1 MLFLSASFDPQQG
14 AAAAAAQQFGG
25 VSPGSST
32 PHHNSIDDSE
42 NSSVASLDEQFYTE
56 AYPSKLCCFCNLS
69 EKSFLGQGD
78 MVKYTISESA
88 LKEFHEKKD
97 AKDKE
102 DQRVAEEQQQTS
114 SGGERP
120 KSPSSLNARRK
131 IRKFISGDN
140 NEPVDELEVIG
151 YQEEVDVSLLFEATG
166 VFYAHFNCALWS
178 AGVSKSKTVRLER
191 RLIH

>member
-1 MLFLSASFDPQQG
+1 
-14 AAAAAAQQFGG
+14 
-25 VSPGSST
+25 
-32 PHHNSIDDSE
+32 
-42 NSSVASLDEQFYTE
+42 
-56 AYPSKLCCFCNLS
+56 
-69 EKSFLGQGD
+69 

-88 LKEFHEKKD
+88 LKEFSEKKE

-102 DQRVAEEQQQTS
+102 DRAAEEEQQAS
-114 SGGERP
+114 SGGERT

-178 AGVSKSKTVRLER
+178 AGVSKSKWRRPPRTPLCLSSSMSQELCSRLLGSNVPTVSTMELLLPAKPASASTIGPVLLPLVPSLRSP
-191 RLIH
+191 H